1 MISGDMTVGRLL
13 DEHPELVEVLVQYHP
28 HFKCLRKNLLRRV
41 MGPRVTVGFAARV
54 AGVPADDLVATLR
67 RAVGEPQ
74 DESAPQLSTPHP
86 ALSPK
91 GRGFRESPEGRGLSD
106 PPSPFQGEGRGEG
119 PRPAALADVPEAR
132 QLHLDVREDI
142 RQGREP
148 FARIMAAV
156 KTLEADQ
163 VFVLRA
169 PFEPAP
175 LYDVLGK
182 RGFAHWTERRADDD
196 WSVWFYRDAL
206 TAAPARVHRQAAA
219 ATSTRRL
226 DVRGLEP
233 PEPMVKILEAL
244 ERLAPGELLEVLHE
258 RRPML
263 LYPQLDDRGFIH
275 ETDEID
281 RGVTRIRIRRGEQP
295 R

>member
-13 DEHPELVEVLVQYHP
+13 DEHPELVEVLVRYHP
-28 HFKCLRKNLLRRV
+28 HFTCLKKKILRRV
-41 MGPRVTVGFAARV
+41 MGPRVTVAFAARV
-54 AGVPADDLVATLR
+54 AGVPADDLVETLR
-67 RAVGEPQ
+67 RAAGEP
-74 DESAPQLSTPHP
+74 
-86 ALSPK
+86 
-91 GRGFRESPEGRGLSD
+91 EGDATAVGTETNA
-106 PPSPFQGEGRGEG
+106 PSPSQGEGRGEG
-119 PRPAALADVPEAR
+119 QKPAALAAVTEAR
-132 QLHLDVREDI
+132 QIHLDVREDI
-142 RQGREP
+142 RRGQEP
-148 FARIMAAV
+148 FARIMAAI
-156 KTLEADQ
+156 KTLGADQ

-182 RGFAHWTERRADDD
+182 RGFAHWSERRADDD
-196 WSVWFYRDAL
+196 WSVWFYREPGAGP
-206 TAAPARVHRQAAA
+206 AARSQESREVVPTVEPRARL
-219 ATSTRRL
+219 L

-263 LYPQLDDRGFIH
+263 LYPQLDDCGFVH
-275 ETDEID
+275 ETDEVE
-281 RGVTRIRIRRGEQP
+281 RGVTRIRIRRGVEP

>member
-1 MISGDMTVGRLL
+1 MITGDMTVGRLL
-13 DEHPELVEVLVQYHP
+13 DEHPDLVEVLVRYHP
-28 HFKCLRKNLLRRV
+28 HFTCLKKSLLRRV
-41 MGPRVTVGFAARV
+41 MGPRVTVAFAARI

-67 RAVGEPQ
+67 RAVGEP
-74 DESAPQLSTPHP
+74 ET
-86 ALSPK
+86 
-91 GRGFRESPEGRGLSD
+91 
-106 PPSPFQGEGRGEG
+106 G
-119 PRPAALADVPEAR
+119 PGGAAPAAADASAAARATPKPEALAAVAEP
-132 QLHLDVREDI
+132 QQVHLDVREDV
-142 RQGREP
+142 RRGQEP
-148 FARIMAAV
+148 FAPIMAAV
-156 KTLEADQ
+156 KALDPGQ

-196 WSVWFYRDAL
+196 WSIWFYREAG
-206 TAAPARVHRQAAA
+206 AAPPARPRANGARA
-219 ATSTRRL
+219 PISGARTRML

-244 ERLAPGELLEVLHE
+244 EELVPGEVLEVLHE

-275 ETDEID
+275 ETDEPEPGL
-281 RGVTRIRIRRGEQP
+281 RRIRIRRGDAAG
-295 R
+295 